1 MSAHIPPPNH
11 THCYVPSEGSPPR
24 LRKIVLPLF
33 NNSEYHLLD
42 AIYITIF
49 FVGYKEIQ

>member
-1 MSAHIPPPNH
+1 MSAHIPP
-11 THCYVPSEGSPPR
+11 PSEGSPPR

-42 AIYITIF
+42 AMYITIF